1 MLGISVQET
10 RDKKMIQYLFNL
22 GLSISYNKVMKIENC
37 LGNMIVEKRNSNEG
51 VCIPDC
57 LTQNSCPH
65 FVIDNIDFENDRQ
78 MANGATKA
86 IFHKKQNQKEKSIEV
101 TPTNDLAF

>member
-1 MLGISVQET
+1 MLEISVQEI

-78 MANGATKA
+78 MAKVKFREPLKPFFTKNK
-86 IFHKKQNQKEKSIEV
+86 IKKKK
-101 TPTNDLAF
+101 A